1 MKSHVGTF
9 LTLFLVVLSAAYGA
23 EEVIQ
28 PSGAKVVPDITKSW
42 PRPTGRDE
50 SSQQDSNSLLKVRE
64 RLHYQSGS
72 VAAGQLVPLLYKTP
86 SYYPCGYLYTAELR
100 PLSGDP
106 DLYLY
111 QKVSGSWRLI
121 KKSINGVGVLDSFT
135 FTCNDITSS
144 ATNVDLDVHGYSA
157 AGYEFSLYREATATP
172 SAFKLRF
179 PVALYTAYS
188 ASISSVFDHSAYSS
202 TTAPRNRVVVAYTGE
217 TGSYQTY
224 PTDVTCINQA
234 SGQAFVVNGHYTGA
248 SSCGG
253 KYYLAYDGH
262 NGIDYVFS
270 LGTPVYSTADG
281 TITVSECAKRATG
294 TSCRGRGTGFGKL
307 SISHGSTGYTTIF
320 LHLSYMADAVSV
332 GTWYP
337 KGTLVGYSGQTAP
350 YSISPHL
357 HVSVSKN
364 GVYVDP
370 YGWTGSGT
378 DPYPGLNS
386 GVQNTR
392 LWE

>member
-1 MKSHVGTF
+1 MKRHAGTF
-9 LTLFLVVLSAAYGA
+9 LALFLVVLPATYGA
-23 EEVIQ
+23 EDMVQ
-28 PSGAKVVPDITKSW
+28 PSGTKVVPDITKPW
-42 PRPTGRDE
+42 HLPRGQDE
-50 SSQQDSNSLLKVRE
+50 SSGQDTKSLSKVRE
-64 RLHYQSGS
+64 QLYYQHGS
-72 VAAGQLVPLLYKTP
+72 VATGQLAPLLYRTP

-111 QKVSGSWRLI
+111 QKISGSWQII
-121 KKSINGVGVLDSFT
+121 KKSINGAGVLDSFT
-135 FTCNDITSS
+135 FTCTDINPS

-157 AGYEFSLYREATATP
+157 AGYDFYLFREAT
-172 SAFKLRF
+172 SSGFSLRF
-179 PVALYTAYS
+179 PVSGYTAYS
-188 ASISSVFDHSAYSS
+188 ASISAVFDHSAYSS
-202 TTAPRNRVVVAYTGE
+202 TQAPRNGVVVAYTGE
-217 TGSYQTY
+217 KGNYQPY

-262 NGIDYVFS
+262 NGIDYPFS

-294 TSCRGRGTGFGKL
+294 TSCRGRDTGFGKL
-307 SISHGSTGYTTIF
+307 AISHGSTGYTTIF
-320 LHLSYMADAVSV
+320 LHLSYMADNVSV

-337 KGTLVGYSGQTAP
+337 KGTLVGYTGQTAP

-364 GVYVDP
+364 GTYVDP

-378 DPYPGLNS
+378 DPYPGLNV